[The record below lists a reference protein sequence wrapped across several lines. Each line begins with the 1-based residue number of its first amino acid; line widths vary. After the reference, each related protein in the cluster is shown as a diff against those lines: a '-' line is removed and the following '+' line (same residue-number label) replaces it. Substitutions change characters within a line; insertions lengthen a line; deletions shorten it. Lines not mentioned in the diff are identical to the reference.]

1 MQKKKEKEIN
11 NVEQEKRNN
20 YMANISAKDVYK
32 LRDLTGLG
40 VMDCKKALEEAEGDF
55 DKAIEILRKK
65 GQKVA
70 SNRADR
76 SANEGI
82 VITKISD
89 DKSFG
94 IIMML
99 NCETDFVSKNEEF
112 VNLANDI
119 SNIALQNKIKSLED
133 LLKAT
138 INGFTVEQS
147 INNYM
152 GKCGEKIQI
161 SHYQYIEAPLV
172 IGYNHHNGRVGALIG
187 LSKSSEKAQELGHN
201 LAMQIAAM
209 NPIAIDKSD
218 VSQDVIDKEL
228 DVARELARKE
238 GKPEDLIE
246 KIAQGRLNKFYQES
260 TLLNQEYIMENDKN
274 VNDYI
279 KSIDPEIKVTKFYRF
294 ALGS

>member
-1 MQKKKEKEIN
+1 
-11 NVEQEKRNN
+11 
-20 YMANISAKDVYK
+20 MANISAKDVYK

-40 VMDCKKALEEAEGDF
+40 VMDCKKALEESEGDF

-70 SNRADR
+70 NNRADR

-89 DKSFG
+89 DQSFG

-112 VNLANDI
+112 VKLANDI
-119 SNIALQNKIKSLED
+119 ANIALNNKIKTLED
-133 LLKAT
+133 LLKASLNDYT
-138 INGFTVEQS
+138 IEES

-152 GKCGEKIQI
+152 GKSGEKIQL
-161 SHYQYIEAPLV
+161 SHYEYIESPLV
-172 IGYNHHNGRVGALIG
+172 VGYNHHNGRVGAIIG
-187 LSKSSEKAQELGHN
+187 LSKASEKAQELGRN
-201 LAMQIAAM
+201 LTMQIAAM
-209 NPIAIDKSD
+209 NPIAIDKNDLSED
-218 VSQDVIDKEL
+218 VVNKEL
-228 DVARELARKE
+228 EVARELARRE

-260 TLLNQEYIMENDKN
+260 TLLNQEYIMENDKK

>member
-1 MQKKKEKEIN
+1 
-11 NVEQEKRNN
+11 
-20 YMANISAKDVYK
+20 MANISAKDVYK

-40 VMDCKKALEEAEGDF
+40 VMDCKKALEESEGDF

-70 SNRADR
+70 NNRADR

-89 DKSFG
+89 DQSFG

-112 VNLANDI
+112 VKLANDI
-119 SNIALQNKIKSLED
+119 ANIALNNKIKTLED
-133 LLKAT
+133 LLKASLNDIT
-138 INGFTVEQS
+138 IEEN
-147 INNYM
+147 INNFM
-152 GKCGEKIQI
+152 AKSGEKIQL
-161 SHYQYIEAPLV
+161 SHYEYIESPLV
-172 IGYNHHNGRVGALIG
+172 VGYNHHNGRVGAIIG
-187 LSKSSEKAQELGHN
+187 LSKASEKALELGHN
-201 LAMQIAAM
+201 LTMQIAAM
-209 NPIAIDKSD
+209 NPIAIDKNDLSE
-218 VSQDVIDKEL
+218 DVINKEL
-228 DVARELARKE
+228 DVARELARRE

>member
-1 MQKKKEKEIN
+1 
-11 NVEQEKRNN
+11 
-20 YMANISAKDVYK
+20 MANISAKDVYK

-40 VMDCKKALEEAEGDF
+40 VMDCKKALEESEGDF

-70 SNRADR
+70 NNRADR

-89 DKSFG
+89 DQSFG

-112 VNLANDI
+112 VKLANDI
-119 SNIALQNKIKSLED
+119 ANIALNNKIKTLED
-133 LLKAT
+133 LLKASLNDIT
-138 INGFTVEQS
+138 IEEN

-152 GKCGEKIQI
+152 AKSGEKIQL
-161 SHYQYIEAPLV
+161 SHYEYIESPLV
-172 IGYNHHNGRVGALIG
+172 VGYNHHNGRVGAIIG
-187 LSKSSEKAQELGHN
+187 LSKASEKALELGRN
-201 LAMQIAAM
+201 LTMQIAAM
-209 NPIAIDKSD
+209 NPIAIDKNDLSE
-218 VSQDVIDKEL
+218 DVINKEL
-228 DVARELARKE
+228 DVARELARRE

>member
-1 MQKKKEKEIN
+1 
-11 NVEQEKRNN
+11 
-20 YMANISAKDVYK
+20 MANISAKDVYK

-40 VMDCKKALEEAEGDF
+40 VMDCKKALEESEGDF

-70 SNRADR
+70 NNRADR

-89 DKSFG
+89 DQSFG

-112 VNLANDI
+112 VKLANDI
-119 SNIALQNKIKSLED
+119 ANIALNNKIKTLED
-133 LLKAT
+133 LLKASLNDIT
-138 INGFTVEQS
+138 IEEN

-152 GKCGEKIQI
+152 AKSGEKIQL
-161 SHYQYIEAPLV
+161 SHYEYIESPLV
-172 IGYNHHNGRVGALIG
+172 VGYNHHNGRVGAIIG
-187 LSKSSEKAQELGHN
+187 LSKASEKAQELGRN
-201 LAMQIAAM
+201 LTMQIAAM
-209 NPIAIDKSD
+209 NPIAIDKNDLSE
-218 VSQDVIDKEL
+218 DVINKEL
-228 DVARELARKE
+228 DVARELARRE

>member
-1 MQKKKEKEIN
+1 
-11 NVEQEKRNN
+11 
-20 YMANISAKDVYK
+20 MANISAKDVYK

-40 VMDCKKALEEAEGDF
+40 VMDCKKALEESEGDF

-70 SNRADR
+70 NNRADR

-89 DKSFG
+89 DQSFG

-112 VNLANDI
+112 VKLANDI
-119 SNIALQNKIKSLED
+119 ANIALNNKIKTLED
-133 LLKAT
+133 LLKASLNDIT
-138 INGFTVEQS
+138 IEEN
-147 INNYM
+147 INNFM
-152 GKCGEKIQI
+152 AKSGEKIQL
-161 SHYQYIEAPLV
+161 SHYEYIESPLV
-172 IGYNHHNGRVGALIG
+172 VGYNHHNGRVGAIIG
-187 LSKSSEKAQELGHN
+187 LSKASEKALELGRN
-201 LAMQIAAM
+201 LTMQIAAM
-209 NPIAIDKSD
+209 NPIAIDKNDLSE
-218 VSQDVIDKEL
+218 DVINKEL
-228 DVARELARKE
+228 DVARELARRE